1 MAGQGPPGARRP
13 PGSSPKTLA
22 AQPACAASARPGRCE
37 TPPGPHDHRRVQ
49 PMDRRGQGAAQA
61 VVMAGQAGRGGR
73 VPGRR
78 GHRRA
83 AASRRSPGWARAWSA
98 ARAGPL
104 SQASTQPRWPH
115 PQAGACALSSA
126 VIQGRGGAPIRRPGG
141 WARPRPDRAGPRRRP
156 SGARDHRA
164 GHRRAGPGAVD
175 GLGQREAAGIA
186 GQGQRRAQPVLRVG
200 LQGRAVQAGR
210 LGVPDPAAGVR
221 GTRAAQ
227 AHGRPG
233 SGSGGPAARR
243 QGRQRRQGGAAVP
256 GWVARRSRPTVRPT
270 GSRRRA
276 STRVPPG
283 PGPGRRRA
291 RAGRAG
297 GGQGAGVG
305 RGRPPRPA
313 AGAAGLGMLA
323 RCRC

>member
-1 MAGQGPPGARRP
+1 
-13 PGSSPKTLA
+13 
-22 AQPACAASARPGRCE
+22 
-37 TPPGPHDHRRVQ
+37 
-49 PMDRRGQGAAQA
+49 MDRRGQGAAQA

-78 GHRRA
+78 GHRQGGGIPPVARMGPGMVGGQGRA
-83 AASRRSPGWARAWSA
+83 AEPGFHAASLAAPAGRRLR
-98 ARAGPL
+98 PL
-104 SQASTQPRWPH
+104 L
-115 PQAGACALSSA
+115 G
-126 VIQGRGGAPIRRPGG
+126 RRPGQG
-141 WARPRPDRAGPRRRP
+141 GCLQSPPRRLGPSQAWRAAPGRRP

-164 GHRRAGPGAVD
+164 GHRRPGPAPSTASDSARQLASLARASGGPSRASRSACRAGPFRQVD
-175 GLGQREAAGIA
+175 LAFLIRP
-186 GQGQRRAQPVLRVG
+186 RASG
-200 LQGRAVQAGR
+200 
-210 LGVPDPAAGVR
+210 

-256 GWVARRSRPTVRPT
+256 GRVARRSRPTVRPT
-270 GSRRRA
+270 GSTRRA
-276 STRVPPG
+276 SIRVPPG
-283 PGPGRRRA
+283 SRPRA
-291 RAGRAG
+291 SAGSGGAGRGQAG
-297 GGQGAGVG
+297 GRQGAGVG